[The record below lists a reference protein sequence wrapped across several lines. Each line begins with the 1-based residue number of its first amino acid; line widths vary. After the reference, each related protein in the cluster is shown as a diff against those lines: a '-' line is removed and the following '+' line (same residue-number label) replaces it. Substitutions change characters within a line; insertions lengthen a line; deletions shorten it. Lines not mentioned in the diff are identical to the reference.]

1 MGCCSS
7 RLSASQVSLIA
18 LHVIFLF
25 PLTLFLCFYHLD
37 AGANLGTGTG
47 IDESWYIQVA
57 QEIKQSGRWWLP
69 TREGEPFFFKP
80 PLNFWLTAISS
91 TLFGDTIASF
101 RYVGATFG
109 VLFVALAYVV
119 ASVQFASLNA
129 GFFSALALLSVRG
142 FLFTNGVRFA
152 TLDAPVTFYSA
163 LALVVMFQSVLR
175 GTELN
180 RPTQLVR
187 GSLVGAL
194 LAAAVLTKSVLG
206 YYVYGI
212 LGLWILF
219 LGNPFRRVLELRWF
233 FGAALLF
240 SVCLPAL
247 WFVPHA
253 LLTPGALDRMVGYEL
268 VSRFGNG
275 LHNSS
280 NTWLYWDAFKE
291 GRYLPFYGFFAAL
304 AFCVS
309 RAIVLK
315 DRSLAFFILWAV
327 VPFFTFTALSSRL
340 VWYLAPC
347 YFPAA
352 ILCGGFLGLLIDRGV
367 AALAGSKSVFRR
379 TAFALV
385 SVLVLGASLWE
396 TGEYLLANVTRVVE
410 GSPRLAIDEVV
421 HGVKKLNQELTLMSF
436 DPPPPATRER
446 IFWNMLKRPIRTVSS
461 YNEAKQIAE
470 AAEAVMVVTQQK
482 HVPTLIRELPIVG
495 YKNLSPVTFPQ
506 GPQAIYR
513 TDDAV
518 VLYGSRQSVNLNQLD
533 MRSTKLVMKLAAD
546 GKSCEEVAPG
556 GSPSGP
562 WWTASERGKPVR
574 CEFMGDPVVAGIP
587 SALRLNIGRK
597 AGGDKAGGLA
607 LEVWA
612 NESRVALID
621 RFRERPQEYVFPLP
635 SGAFVD
641 RRNSVTLK
649 LVAADGE
656 PLSVEDARDNQLLM
670 RWVVVEM
677 AGR

>member
-1 MGCCSS
+1 LG
-7 RLSASQVSLIA
+7 LIA
-18 LHVIFLF
+18 LHAIFLV

-91 TLFGDTIASF
+91 NLFGDTISSY
-101 RYVGATFG
+101 RYVGGTFG
-109 VLFVALAYVV
+109 VLFVALAYIV

-129 GFFSALALLSVRG
+129 GFFSALTLLSVRG

-180 RPTQLVR
+180 RPSQLLR
-187 GSLVGAL
+187 GALVGAL

-212 LGLWILF
+212 LGLWMLF
-219 LGNPFRRVLELRWF
+219 LGKPFRRVLELRWF
-233 FGAALLF
+233 FGAALLL

-352 ILCGGFLGLLIDRGV
+352 ILCGGFLGVLIDRGV
-367 AALAGSKSVFRR
+367 AALADSRSVFKG
-379 TAFALV
+379 AALALV
-385 SVLVLGASLWE
+385 SVFVLGASLWE
-396 TGEYLLANVTRVVE
+396 TSTYLFLNVRRVLE
-410 GSPRLAIDEVV
+410 GSPRLAVDELV
-421 HGVKKLNQELTLMSF
+421 HSLKKDTKELTVISY
-436 DPPPPATRER
+436 DAPSPATRER
-446 IFWNMLKRPIRTVSS
+446 IFWSMLGRPVASANTEVEVRH
-461 YNEAKQIAE
+461 
-470 AAEAVMVVTQQK
+470 AAEGADAFIVVTQPK
-482 HVPTLIRELPIVG
+482 HVHSLVRDLPVVG
-495 YKNLSPVTFPQ
+495 YRYLPPVTFPQ
-506 GPQAIYR
+506 GPEAIYR
-513 TDDAV
+513 SEASV
-518 VLYGSRQSVNLNQLD
+518 VLFGSRQSVKLKSLGL
-533 MRSTKLVMKLAAD
+533 RPTKVVMKLAPD
-546 GKSCEEVAPG
+546 GRLCEEILPTD
-556 GSPSGP
+556 GSSGSG
-562 WWTASERGKPVR
+562 WTASVRGKPVR
-574 CEFMGDPVVAGIP
+574 CDFTGDVVLGVNP
-587 SALRLNIGRK
+587 TNLRFALGRK
-597 AGGDKAGGLA
+597 VRADKPGGIA
-607 LEVWA
+607 LGVWV
-612 NESRVALID
+612 NHRRVALID
-621 RFRERPQEYVFPLP
+621 RLRERSQEYSVSLP
-635 SGAFVD
+635 AEVLTD
-641 RRNSVTLK
+641 RINSVTLE
-649 LVAADGE
+649 LVSSTGE
-656 PLSVEDARDNQLLM
+656 PLSIENANNNQLLM